1 MAKGGIQVCS
11 LRLEVEQ
18 AIGLKFPIKNG
29 DAMIRF
35 EESMEIPRSAELLM
49 KGLYQNPE
57 EVKHGFQSL
66 HQETANL
73 LELLL
78 PRRSRLKEW
87 VEQLPEHP
95 RDAEVFLKD
104 TSEQL
109 QQQDHRILQIEKEL
123 LVKLADTGL
132 HDLFPIPI
140 SAFAQVNYDD
150 PAIKLYLRPLGRVAE
165 LLHLNPDHLRHVVRL
180 HFFVVLLLIAGID
193 LDGQSCQQ
201 RNEEQVLAR
210 LACFFT
216 LKQIQSQSQ
225 EHVHCYKEWIKS
237 WGGLT
242 LIQDFSEHNSIEKIR
257 AAMIFW
263 RRRAAL
269 TWEKAW
275 EIVKMLES
283 EPFSEFTFSKGQ
295 HDNYKFYN

>member
-1 MAKGGIQVCS
+1 MCS

-29 DAMIRF
+29 DAVIRF
-35 EESMEIPRSAELLM
+35 EESMESPRSAELLM

-78 PRRSRLKEW
+78 PRRSRLKDW
-87 VEQLPEHP
+87 VEQLPEQP
-95 RDAEVFLKD
+95 KDAEKFLKD

-109 QQQDHRILQIEKEL
+109 QMQDRRILQIEKEL
-123 LVKLADTGL
+123 LIKLAETGL

-140 SAFAQVNYDD
+140 SAFAQVNYDE
-150 PAIKLYLRPLGRVAE
+150 PAIKLYLRPLGRLAE

-180 HFFVVLLLIAGID
+180 HFFVLLLLIAGMD
-193 LDGQSCQQ
+193 LDGQFCQQ

-216 LKQIQSQSQ
+216 LKQIENQSE
-225 EHVHCYKEWIKS
+225 EHAHCYKEWIKS
-237 WGGLT
+237 WGGIT
-242 LIQDFSEHNSIEKIR
+242 LLQDFSEHNSIEKVR

-263 RRRAAL
+263 RRRATL

-275 EIVKMLES
+275 EIVKSLES
-283 EPFSEFTFSKGQ
+283 EPFSEYPFTKGLQ
-295 HDNYKFYN
+295 GNYKFYN